1 MEANSVDINAFLV
14 KHQLPLKYQYISEQ
28 YFSAIAQDIL
38 TSKKNAPLFVAING
52 CQGSGKTTLGDYL
65 VTWFEQ
71 NTHLNCVA
79 LSIDDFYLSTQ
90 KRQQLAQDV
99 HCLFATRGVPGTHD
113 VALMDKTISRL
124 LNKEVNVPLPRFD
137 KQQDEPVAKNKWL
150 TNSQPVD
157 IVILEG
163 WCVASEPQQ
172 PFTLIEPINELEK
185 SYDQQGLWRRCINSC
200 LANEYKT
207 VFNKIDYTIMLKAP
221 SFDDVFAWRQEQE
234 HKLIAKQGQG
244 TGTMTDEQLL
254 WFISHFERITRE
266 NLSTLSAKANALIEL
281 DSHRDVVAMQLT
293 SDNIGQPIIFTDL
306 DGTLLNHRD
315 YNTEAV
321 DTLLQELQYSGVP
334 VVFNTSKTFSEVV
347 ALQQALN
354 IKQPFIVENGSA
366 VYIPKNYFNLR
377 PIGCSEYQGYW
388 CYSFAAP
395 ISNLWADLTHLK
407 KDYSDQYS
415 LFSELSCE
423 QVMHITGLNEIQA
436 AQAQNRQYSDPLCWH
451 GEEHKLNEFI
461 NAITVYGYDVKVGG
475 RFIHIGKNTDKS
487 MAQQWLVKQFT
498 AQFTKPLS
506 IIALGDSDNDKQML
520 EEADIAII
528 IANPESKK
536 PVKLTHNKARYS
548 QLPAPL
554 GWVEEITALPCINS
568 ILPNFEEYS
577 LHG

>member
-1 MEANSVDINAFLV
+1 
-14 KHQLPLKYQYISEQ
+14 
-28 YFSAIAQDIL
+28 
-38 TSKKNAPLFVAING
+38 
-52 CQGSGKTTLGDYL
+52 
-65 VTWFEQ
+65 
-71 NTHLNCVA
+71 
-79 LSIDDFYLSTQ
+79 
-90 KRQQLAQDV
+90 
-99 HCLFATRGVPGTHD
+99 
-113 VALMDKTISRL
+113 MDNTISRL
-124 LNKEVNVPLPRFD
+124 LNTEVNVPLPRFD

-150 TNSQPVD
+150 TNSQPIDV
-157 IVILEG
+157 VILEG

-172 PFTLIEPINELEK
+172 PFTLVEPINELEK

-207 VFNKIDYTIMLKAP
+207 VFDKIDYTIMLKAP

-244 TGTMTDEQLL
+244 AGTMTDEQLL

-266 NLSTLSAKANALIEL
+266 NLNTLSAKANALIEL
-281 DSHRDVVAMQLT
+281 DSNRDVTAMVLT
-293 SDNIGQPIIFTDL
+293 SDSIVQPIIFTDL

-315 YNTEAV
+315 YNTDAV

-354 IKQPFIVENGSA
+354 ITQPFIVENGSA

-395 ISNLWADLTHLK
+395 ISNLWTDLKRLK
-407 KDYSDQYS
+407 KDYGDQYS
-415 LFSELSCE
+415 LFSELTSE
-423 QVMHITGLNEIQA
+423 QVMKMTGLNQLQA
-436 AQAQNRQYSDPLCWH
+436 TQAQTRQYSDPLYWH
-451 GEEHKLNEFI
+451 GDEQQLNEFI
-461 NAITVYGYDVKVGG
+461 NAISVYGYEVKVGG
-475 RFIHIGKNTDKS
+475 RFVHIGKNTDKS
-487 MAQQWLVKQFT
+487 MAQQWLVQQFNT
-498 AQFTKPLS
+498 QFTKALS
-506 IIALGDSDNDKQML
+506 IIALGDSENDKQML

-528 IANPESKK
+528 ITNPESKK
-536 PVKLTHNKARYS
+536 PVKLTYNKARYS

-568 ILPNFEEYS
+568 ILPSSEEYS